1 MKKKKKKKNI
11 KLLKNKKRAARRSR
25 RIKKNLFK
33 KTKSRKNNLNKS
45 SLNHSYKFVLN
56 DGTNING
63 TRIVF
68 PIINRRND
76 GRFEFVATGF
86 FINSYGGFITAKHV
100 VLDNDGGLLSS
111 LYGVHVISDS
121 EYIIRRI
128 ESIEINSN
136 ADAAAG
142 MLEAIYNSDGELIS
156 NNVLA
161 MSKARPQIG
170 ESIKTFAYP
179 LSRMYEEDENTD
191 IGEFSA
197 DWFMGEIVEHLP
209 NGRDRT
215 FLPTECYQTSALIL
229 GGASGGPVIN
239 SEGVVI
245 GINSTGFD
253 FGDPNYGNSVSFI
266 TPIQK
271 AFEIS
276 VQTGSNEYMTIEEI
290 ANIDSV
296 VIE

>member
-1 MKKKKKKKNI
+1 MLSRKSRQINRLVTRRKKKKNI
-11 KLLKNKKRAARRSR
+11 KK
-25 RIKKNLFK
+25 K
-33 KTKSRKNNLNKS
+33 KTNKSRQ
-45 SLNHSYKFVLN
+45 NHSFGFLLD
-56 DGTNING
+56 DGTYING

-68 PIINRRND
+68 PIINRRAD

-86 FINSYGGFITAKHV
+86 FINSYGGFVTAKHV
-100 VLDNDGGLLSS
+100 VLENGELLSS
-111 LYGVHVISDS
+111 LYGVHVISDN
-121 EYIIRRI
+121 EYLIRRI
-128 ESIEINSN
+128 ESIQINSN

-142 MLEAIYNSDGELIS
+142 MLEVAYNSRGEMIR
-156 NNVLA
+156 NNVLI
-161 MSKARPQIG
+161 MSRSRPQIT
-170 ESIKTFAYP
+170 EPIKTFAYP
-179 LSRMYEEDENTD
+179 LSRMYEENENTD

-197 DWFMGEIVEHLP
+197 DWFMGEIVEHFP

-239 SEGVVI
+239 SRGTVI

-253 FGDPNYGNSVSFI
+253 FGDPVNGNSVSYI

-271 AFEIS
+271 AFEIR
-276 VQTGSNEYMTIEEI
+276 VQTGINTYMTIEEI

-296 VIE
+296 AIE